1 MAVPVPDPG
10 EPSGLTVGTSSRPT
24 APNANA
30 APVEKLSPDALINA
44 SVASADNATLSPIPP
59 RPKYS
64 ASFPATFEP
73 CCAQVESVRLKTSA
87 PPSGRKPGT
96 PNSAV
101 LPSADS
107 ATLQPNP
114 VPSGTS
120 VPMSARPCTAQ
131 TVPCRAREYPRGARV
146 QALVGS
152 ADQGGIS
159 V

>member
-10 EPSGLTVGTSSRPT
+10 EASGLTVGTSGPPT

-30 APVEKLSPDALINA
+30 APVERLSPDALINA

-73 CCAQVESVRLKTSA
+73 CCAQVDPVRLKTSA

-96 PNSAV
+96 
-101 LPSADS
+101 
-107 ATLQPNP
+107 QPRAG
-114 VPSGTS
+114 VPS
-120 VPMSARPCTAQ
+120 P
-131 TVPCRAREYPRGARV
+131 
-146 QALVGS
+146 
-152 ADQGGIS
+152 D
-159 V
+159 